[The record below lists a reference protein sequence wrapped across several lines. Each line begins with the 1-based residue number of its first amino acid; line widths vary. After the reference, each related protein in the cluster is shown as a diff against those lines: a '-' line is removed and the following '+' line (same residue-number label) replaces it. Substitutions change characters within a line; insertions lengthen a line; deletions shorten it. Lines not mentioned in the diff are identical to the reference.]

1 MARGWFITFE
11 GSEGCGKSTQIR
23 LLCEA
28 LRRQGH
34 EVVETR
40 EPGGTPL
47 GETIRHL
54 LKFALEGNGMYPE
67 TELLLFAASRAQLV
81 RQVIAPAL
89 GRGAVVVA
97 DRFHDSTTVYQ
108 GVARALDPAQVENVN
123 KFATGTV
130 LPDLTLLLDLPA
142 EEARA
147 RLKLRAGEEAQKDR
161 MEQEPEAFYEAV
173 REGYLRLAE
182 EEPKRIRV
190 INASG
195 APAEIFDRIKDV
207 VQEACNGIL
216 P

>member
-1 MARGWFITFE
+1 
-11 GSEGCGKSTQIR
+11 
-23 LLCEA
+23 
-28 LRRQGH
+28 
-34 EVVETR
+34 
-40 EPGGTPL
+40 
-47 GETIRHL
+47 
-54 LKFALEGNGMYPE
+54 
-67 TELLLFAASRAQLV
+67 
-81 RQVIAPAL
+81 VIAPAL

-182 EEPKRIRV
+182 AEPKRIRV